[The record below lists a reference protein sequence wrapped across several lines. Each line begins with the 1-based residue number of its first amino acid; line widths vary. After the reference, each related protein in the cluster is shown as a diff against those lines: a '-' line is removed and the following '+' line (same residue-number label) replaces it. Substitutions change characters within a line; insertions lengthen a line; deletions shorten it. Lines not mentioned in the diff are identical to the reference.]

1 MKLIGCAFRKMGVSL
16 CPTAQD
22 TNACNFLLMWVP
34 FKLGEWLS
42 SVPHSLKYIMYL
54 HILFEKNQFSRR
66 SGCQDL
72 ATGIHY
78 FAEVGFQISGGWF
91 LPANVFRPSLGKA

>member
-1 MKLIGCAFRKMGVSL
+1 MKLIGCAFRKMGASL
-16 CPTAQD
+16 CPTEITAQD

-54 HILFEKNQFSRR
+54 HILFEKINF
-66 SGCQDL
+66 QDVL
-72 ATGIHY
+72 GVRTWPLGYITL
-78 FAEVGFQISGGWF
+78 QK
-91 LPANVFRPSLGKA
+91 LVFRFLEDGSYLQMFLGHL